1 MAIHEGFGY
10 KCSIRTYLRRFR
22 NKYYDI
28 ARKKNG
34 QSEIKK
40 HLSTSGQGCKC
51 QFYFLGLLRQV
62 YYPFDISDTSN
73 LKIVCI

>member
-1 MAIHEGFGY
+1 MPKGFGY
-10 KCSIRTYLRRFR
+10 KCCISAYLRRFR
-22 NKYYDI
+22 NKYDI
-28 ARKKNG
+28 ARKKIG

-51 QFYFLGLLRQV
+51 QIYLLGLLRQV
-62 YYPFDISDTSN
+62 YFHFDMSDTSN